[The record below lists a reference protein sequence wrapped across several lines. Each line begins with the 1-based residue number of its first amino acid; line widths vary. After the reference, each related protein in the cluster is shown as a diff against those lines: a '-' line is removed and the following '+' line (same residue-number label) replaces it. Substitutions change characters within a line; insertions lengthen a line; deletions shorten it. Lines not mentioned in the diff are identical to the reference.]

1 MLLQF
6 KCKNHRSIK
15 DEVTFSMRA
24 SADTTHSSSLI
35 SFNENKYLRCAE
47 IYGANGSGKT
57 SVLDALAKMSLIIL
71 NSNNHQP
78 GDFIVRSP
86 HKLSEKSVPTDFSI
100 IFEKN
105 SKKYLYAFSYNEQGV
120 LDECLYYWP
129 GQKRAKIFSRS
140 YDKFDFSE
148 SFSKQGENCNGRL
161 KTNQLLLSLAAK
173 ETDIKEI
180 AEVFL
185 FFRNDLIVY
194 PGEPNNWFEYS
205 VEKLQNDAN
214 MKQSFLNFM
223 KKIGSDIVDVKAKIE
238 KRQLTE
244 KEIPPILPQF
254 VRSQI
259 LMQPANF
266 IDLKLIYEKFTLDI
280 NEESEG
286 IQKLFRFLCP
296 LIDILYSG
304 KIFICD
310 EIETHLHPSIVYE
323 MINTFIQNRKTNGQ
337 IIFTTHDTDLLDL
350 DFIRRDQI
358 WFTELKPENRS
369 TDLYSLAELKNV
381 RKDENIKKGYIS
393 GKYGAIPILNNN
405 SKLFLKELESNG

>member
-78 GDFIVRSP
+78 GDFIIRAP
-86 HKLSEKSVPTDFSI
+86 HKLSEKSEPTEFSI

-105 SKKYLYAFSYNEQGV
+105 NRKYSYAFSYNEQGI
-120 LDECLYYWP
+120 LDEYLYYWP
-129 GQKRAKIFSRS
+129 GQKRAKIFSRG
-140 YDKFDFSE
+140 YDKFDFSD

-173 ETDIKEI
+173 ETNIKEI
-180 AEVFL
+180 ADAFL

-205 VEKLQNDAN
+205 VEKLQNDETV
-214 MKQSFLNFM
+214 KQSFLNFM

-244 KEIPPILPQF
+244 KEIPPVLPQF

-266 IDLKLIYEKFTLDI
+266 IDLKLIYEKFSLDI

-310 EIETHLHPSIVYE
+310 EIETHLHPTIVYE
-323 MINTFIQNRKTNGQ
+323 IINTFIQNRETNGQ

-393 GKYGAIPILNNN
+393 GKYGAIPILNN
-405 SKLFLKELESNG
+405 KLKIFLKELESNG

>member
-15 DEVTFSMRA
+15 DEITFSMRA

-78 GDFIVRSP
+78 GDYIIRAP
-86 HKLSEKSVPTDFSI
+86 HKLSEKSEPTEFSI

-105 SKKYLYAFSYNEQGV
+105 NRKYSYAFSYNEQGI
-120 LDECLYYWP
+120 LDEYLYYWP
-129 GQKRAKIFSRS
+129 SQKKAKIFSRS
-140 YDKFDFSE
+140 YDKFDFTD

-173 ETDIKEI
+173 ETNIKEI
-180 AEVFL
+180 AEAFL

-205 VEKLQNDAN
+205 VEKLQNDETV
-214 MKQSFLNFM
+214 KQSFLNFM

-244 KEIPPILPQF
+244 KEIPHVLPQF

-266 IDLKLIYEKFTLDI
+266 IDLKLIYEKFSLDI

-310 EIETHLHPSIVYE
+310 EIETHLHPKIVYE
-323 MINTFIQNRKTNGQ
+323 IINKFIQNRETNGQ

-393 GKYGAIPILNNN
+393 GKYGAIPILNN
-405 SKLFLKELESNG
+405 KLKIFLKELESNG

>member
-15 DEVTFSMRA
+15 DEITFSMRA

-78 GDFIVRSP
+78 GDYIIRAP
-86 HKLSEKSVPTDFSI
+86 HKLSEKSEPTEFSI

-105 SKKYLYAFSYNEQGV
+105 NRKYSYAFSYNEQRI
-120 LDECLYYWP
+120 LDEYLYYWP
-129 GQKRAKIFSRS
+129 SQKKAKIFSRS
-140 YDKFDFSE
+140 YDKFDFTD

-173 ETDIKEI
+173 ETNIKEI
-180 AEVFL
+180 AEAFL

-205 VEKLQNDAN
+205 VEKLQNDETV
-214 MKQSFLNFM
+214 KQSFLNFM

-244 KEIPPILPQF
+244 KEIPPVLPQF

-266 IDLKLIYEKFTLDI
+266 IDLKLIYEKFSLDI

-310 EIETHLHPSIVYE
+310 EIETHLHPTIVYE
-323 MINTFIQNRKTNGQ
+323 IINTFIQNRETNGQ

-393 GKYGAIPILNNN
+393 GKYGAIPILNN
-405 SKLFLKELESNG
+405 KLKIFLKELESNG

>member
-24 SADTTHSSSLI
+24 SADNTHSSSLI

-78 GDFIVRSP
+78 GDFIIRAP
-86 HKLSEKSVPTDFSI
+86 HKLSEKSEPTEFSI

-105 SKKYLYAFSYNEQGV
+105 NKKYSYAFSYNEQGI
-120 LDECLYYWP
+120 LNEYLYYWP
-129 GQKRAKIFSRS
+129 GQKKAKIFSRS
-140 YDKFDFSE
+140 YDKFDFSD

-180 AEVFL
+180 ADVFL

-205 VEKLQNDAN
+205 VEKLQNDATE
-214 MKQSFLNFM
+214 KQAFLNFM
-223 KKIGSDIVDVKAKIE
+223 KKIGSDIIDVKSKIE

-244 KEIPPILPQF
+244 KEIPPVLPQF

-266 IDLKLIYEKFTLDI
+266 IDLKLIYEKFSLDI

-323 MINTFIQNRKTNGQ
+323 IINTFIQNKQTNGQ

-393 GKYGAIPILNNN
+393 GKYGAIPILNNK
-405 SKLFLKELESNG
+405 SKIFLKELEANG